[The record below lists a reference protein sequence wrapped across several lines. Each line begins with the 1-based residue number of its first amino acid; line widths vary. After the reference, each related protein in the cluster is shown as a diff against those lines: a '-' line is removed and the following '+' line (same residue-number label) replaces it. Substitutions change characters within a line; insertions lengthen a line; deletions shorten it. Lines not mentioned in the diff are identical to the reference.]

1 MSSGSR
7 LPGGGGSRRV
17 YVAMCVLSL
26 ALAFFLL
33 DRDCA
38 LLPSAWCGRGSGD
51 GTDDGGAAQRP
62 GLTVPKPV
70 WDARTVNKLNSWTLS
85 GGGRRRAVTFI
96 VVIRTYSGFQ
106 DATRQ
111 LLENLDKQRRLA
123 ELDIALHAV
132 VLSTDWNSTSL
143 LSSLVA
149 SGAYR
154 SSEFSNVQVHFHALN
169 ESLYGDNCCQLRE
182 MCTSKIYH
190 EAWTAHVSRRY
201 GNYKAATLKTKMSQF
216 CDRGNNLL
224 HYVLCDA
231 ALAYLRSDSVVPPD
245 QANSTFVLL
254 TNGDNAYSL
263 DFVWRMVTSMTP
275 SRTGGRGG
283 SDLAMCDYLERGVQ
297 LVHTKLRVNQ
307 MDLGATVYRL
317 ASLRRLGVGFL
328 DALPAVAWPSHYYA
342 ADGEFTRFLV
352 ERKRA
357 SWTKVDEVLF
367 SHF

>member
-1 MSSGSR
+1 MSSGGKV
-7 LPGGGGSRRV
+7 LGCSRRV
-17 YVAMCVLSL
+17 LVALFGL
-26 ALAFFLL
+26 ALALFLL
-33 DRDCA
+33 DSDCA

-70 WDARTVNKLNSWTLS
+70 WDARTANKLNSWTLS
-85 GGGRRRAVTFI
+85 GSGDARRRAHTFI

-106 DATRQ
+106 DTTRQ
-111 LLENLDKQRRLA
+111 LLENLDKQRRLS

-132 VLSTDWNSTSL
+132 VLSTDWNSTAL

-154 SSEFSNVQVHFHALN
+154 SSEFRNLQVHFHALN
-169 ESLYGDNCCQLRE
+169 ESLYEDNCCQLRE
-182 MCTSKIYH
+182 MCTSKTYH
-190 EAWTAHVSRRY
+190 EAWTAHVSKRY

-263 DFVWRMVTSMTP
+263 DFVWRMVTSMAP
-275 SRTGGRGG
+275 SRLSGRGG

-297 LVHTKLRVNQ
+297 LVHSKVRVNQ

-352 ERKRA
+352 QRKGA